1 MPSTWCMRSAWRSA
15 RRDSSKR
22 AGATT
27 RQRVVA
33 NGARSSR
40 STRTA
45 IGCAAGAGGGFREPG
60 RIHRGP
66 VPGLEPV
73 PVLAAPRDGPLDL
86 RVQPPEERRRTEPAR
101 LSVSHEGV
109 ENHHRDRPG
118 RRREAAASGTHA
130 RAATRRRDP
139 RPQSARE
146 LDALAARIGGEVSA
160 QKTATTPVPRLAL
173 SIEEACAALGV
184 GWDFFN
190 EHISPE
196 LRLVRRGRRKLVAV
210 RELER
215 WLAENGERV
224 LEPR

>member
-1 MPSTWCMRSAWRSA
+1 M
-15 RRDSSKR
+15 
-22 AGATT
+22 
-27 RQRVVA
+27 
-33 NGARSSR
+33 
-40 STRTA
+40 
-45 IGCAAGAGGGFREPG
+45 
-60 RIHRGP
+60 
-66 VPGLEPV
+66 
-73 PVLAAPRDGPLDL
+73 
-86 RVQPPEERRRTEPAR
+86 
-101 LSVSHEGV
+101 
-109 ENHHRDRPG
+109 
-118 RRREAAASGTHA
+118 
-130 RAATRRRDP
+130 
-139 RPQSARE
+139 
-146 LDALAARIGGEVSA
+146 SA